1 MNQEKNLPIGREN
14 FQDIIEKKLYY
25 VDKTGV
31 IGDLLNNQNY
41 VALFPRPR
49 RFGKSLFLSMLENF
63 FNIEKKEQNKNLFNG
78 LKISQSPYYQEL
90 STRPVIKISFKDLK
104 KDAFENIYNS
114 YQEMIRELYSN
125 KQYLLEKLT
134 EHDKNMFQKFLRI
147 EANRDEYQKAIQL
160 LSGFLYQYYGKKVI
174 ILIDEYDVPIQQ
186 GYLNGFYDEVVSFI
200 REVFSSALK
209 GNDYVEM
216 AIMTG
221 VLRVS
226 KESLFSDLNNVKVYG
241 IVEKEYNE
249 YFGFTEEETKELL
262 KYYDLELTDDV
273 KNMYDGY
280 NFHGLSIYNP
290 WSIINY
296 ASDKTLIS
304 YWVNT
309 SGNELLIDLIRKTD
323 DDIKIVFER
332 LLQGESVEFIYD
344 GKVTFLDY
352 NRIHSL
358 NTIINLLFISGY
370 LTLSREEKT
379 NFFGKNSFK
388 AVIPNEEVKELF
400 ITILTEE
407 LIDHPGIT
415 LVMLRAFSEGLLE
428 NNSEKIEDSL
438 NKILP
443 SVSFMDQTESFY
455 HGYVLGLFSM
465 FLYNQY
471 IIKSNREAGMGR
483 FDLMIEATDRSLG
496 ILIEFKITDGDMEK
510 SANDALKQIHKKEY
524 YQELLLDK
532 VDKIYSYAIIF
543 QGKKCIV
550 QSENI

>member
-1 MNQEKNLPIGREN
+1 M
-14 FQDIIEKKLYY
+14 
-25 VDKTGV
+25 DKTGV
-31 IGDLLNNQNY
+31 IEELLVNQSY
-41 VALFPRPR
+41 VSLFPRPR

-63 FNIEKKEQNKNLFNG
+63 FNIEKKEQNKYLFKG
-78 LKISQSPYYQEL
+78 LKISKSKYYQEL
-90 STRPVIKISFKDLK
+90 GSRPVIKVSFKDLK
-104 KDAFENIYNS
+104 KDNFEHIYDS
-114 YQEMIRELYSN
+114 YQGMIRELYFN
-125 KQYLLEKLT
+125 KRYLLENLNDDERKIF
-134 EHDKNMFQKFLRI
+134 EKFLSV
-147 EANRDEYQKAIQL
+147 EASQDEYQKAIQL
-160 LSGFLYQYYGKKVI
+160 LSVFLYKYYGKKVI
-174 ILIDEYDVPIQQ
+174 VLIDEYDVPIQQ
-186 GYLNGFYDEVVSFI
+186 GYLKGFYDEVVSFI
-200 REVFSSALK
+200 RGVFSSALK

-216 AIMTG
+216 AIMAG

-226 KESLFSDLNNVKVYG
+226 KESLFSDLNNVRVYG

-249 YFGFTEEETKELL
+249 YFGFTEEETRELL
-262 KYYDLELTDDV
+262 EYYDLELTDEV

-290 WSIINY
+290 WSVSNY
-296 ASDKTLIS
+296 ACNQTLVS

-309 SGNELLIDLIRKTD
+309 SGNELLIDMIRNTD
-323 DDIKIVFER
+323 DDIKIIFEK

-352 NRIHSL
+352 NRIYSL
-358 NTIINLLFISGY
+358 NTIINLLFVNGY
-370 LTLSREEKT
+370 LTLSRGEKT

-400 ITILTEE
+400 VTILTEE

-415 LVMLRAFSEGLLE
+415 LVMLRDFSEGLLE
-428 NNSEKIEDSL
+428 NDLEKIESSL

-443 SVSFMDQTESFY
+443 SISFMDQTESFY

-465 FLYNQY
+465 FLYNRY

-510 SANDALKQIHKKEY
+510 SAEGVIQQMKNKEY
-524 YQELLLDK
+524 YQELVLDK
-532 VDKIYSYAIIF
+532 VEKIYCYAIIF
-543 QGKKCIV
+543 KGKRCV
-550 QSENI
+550 VRSENI

>member
-1 MNQEKNLPIGREN
+1 MNRKKSLPIGYEN
-14 FQDIIEKKLYY
+14 FQEIIENNLYY
-25 VDKTGV
+25 VDKTE
-31 IGDLLNNQNY
+31 IIQDLLISQIK

-63 FNIEKKEQNKNLFNG
+63 FNIEKKGQNKNLFNG
-78 LKISQSPYYQEL
+78 LKICQSPYYQEL

-186 GYLNGFYDEVVSFI
+186 GYLKGFYEEVVSFI

-226 KESLFSDLNNVKVYG
+226 KESLFSDLNNIKVYG
-241 IVEKEYNE
+241 IVEKQYNE

-262 KYYDLELTDDV
+262 KDYDLELTDDV

-280 NFHGLSIYNP
+280 NFNDLSIYNP

-296 ASDKTLIS
+296 ANDKTLIP

-309 SGNELLIDLIRKTD
+309 SGNELIIDTIKKTSD
-323 DDIKIVFER
+323 NIKVSIEK
-332 LLQGESVEFIYD
+332 LLQKEALSFRYD
-344 GKVTFLDY
+344 PKITFLDLK
-352 NRIHSL
+352 NKNNL
-358 NTIINLLFISGY
+358 NIILNFLFSSGY
-370 LTLSREEKT
+370 LTLNKGSIIYT
-379 NFFGKNSFK
+379 NNCKL
-388 AVIPNEEVKELF
+388 VLPDDEVRWLF
-400 ITILTEE
+400 YTILEGYLLDNNIDTDTLLNLQNAFLSNNKTE
-407 LIDHPGIT
+407 
-415 LVMLRAFSEGLLE
+415 
-428 NNSEKIEDSL
+428 IESIL
-438 NKILP
+438 NKNLISL
-443 SVSFMDQTESFY
+443 SFYDTHENFY
-455 HGYVLGLFSM
+455 HGYVLGM
-465 FLYNQY
+465 FATFFNDKY

-483 FDLMIEATDRSLG
+483 FDIMLISKNRNLG
-496 ILIEFKITDGDMEK
+496 IIIEFKITDHDMED
-510 SANDALKQIHKKEY
+510 SANKALSQIKEKQY
-524 YQELLLDK
+524 YQELQLEK
-532 VDKIYSYAIIF
+532 CQTIYQYAIIF
-543 QGKKCIV
+543 KDKTCIV
-550 QSENI
+550 R